1 MLLYIIVFI
10 VITYAN
16 YIATEYNYRQDLILA
31 FSFLILSIFVGFSDM
46 LGGYDRYI
54 YGELFD
60 GVADITNFHGNYNDA
75 LIFNVYPKEMGYVG
89 CNILISKITSNR
101 YIFILLITFIIYLL
115 HYFSLKKYCINYPY
129 ALLLFMGLMF
139 FFTFTYL
146 RQMIGVGIGWLALQY
161 IYKRKLYKFLICVL
175 LATSFHNSAIIL
187 LPLYFIPVKKFKV
200 KNIVF
205 FMAICLFI
213 GLSGGPS
220 AIFRIYGDV
229 ADMHNRS
236 DSYVENEVGFK
247 FEYII
252 EASVFLYI
260 VLKNYTKIPQTKKDI
275 VMLNALLVFCAILL
289 LFVQSLNG
297 GRMGW
302 YYLIG
307 VIATLSTICNA
318 SKINIQTK
326 GYVILIFF
334 ILYTRIV
341 LQWGFMLSPYKTFF
355 TNGVR
360 SFDPVYEKYEYDE
373 NYATDKFYR

>member
-1 MLLYIIVFI
+1 
-10 VITYAN
+10 
-16 YIATEYNYRQDLILA
+16 
-31 FSFLILSIFVGFSDM
+31 M

-326 GYVILIFF
+326 GYVILICF

>member
-31 FSFLILSIFVGFSDM
+31 FSFLTLSIFVGFSDM

-101 YIFILLITFIIYLL
+101 YIFILLITFVIYLL

-200 KNIVF
+200 KNIVSF
-205 FMAICLFI
+205 FSIRAEE
-213 GLSGGPS
+213 
-220 AIFRIYGDV
+220 
-229 ADMHNRS
+229 MH
-236 DSYVENEVGFK
+236 
-247 FEYII
+247 
-252 EASVFLYI
+252 
-260 VLKNYTKIPQTKKDI
+260 
-275 VMLNALLVFCAILL
+275 
-289 LFVQSLNG
+289 
-297 GRMGW
+297 
-302 YYLIG
+302 
-307 VIATLSTICNA
+307 
-318 SKINIQTK
+318 
-326 GYVILIFF
+326 
-334 ILYTRIV
+334 
-341 LQWGFMLSPYKTFF
+341 
-355 TNGVR
+355 
-360 SFDPVYEKYEYDE
+360 
-373 NYATDKFYR
+373 

>member
-1 MLLYIIVFI
+1 MLFM
-10 VITYAN
+10 AFC
-16 YIATEYNYRQDLILA
+16 LIL
-31 FSFLILSIFVGFSDM
+31 
-46 LGGYDRYI
+46 
-54 YGELFD
+54 
-60 GVADITNFHGNYNDA
+60 
-75 LIFNVYPKEMGYVG
+75 
-89 CNILISKITSNR
+89 
-101 YIFILLITFIIYLL
+101 
-115 HYFSLKKYCINYPY
+115 
-129 ALLLFMGLMF
+129 
-139 FFTFTYL
+139 
-146 RQMIGVGIGWLALQY
+146 
-161 IYKRKLYKFLICVL
+161 
-175 LATSFHNSAIIL
+175 
-187 LPLYFIPVKKFKV
+187 
-200 KNIVF
+200 
-205 FMAICLFI
+205 

-220 AIFRIYGDV
+220 ALFRIYGDV

-260 VLKNYTKIPQTKKDI
+260 VLKNYTKIPQTKKDL

-318 SKINIQTK
+318 SKVNIQTK
-326 GYVILIFF
+326 GYVILICF

-341 LQWGFMLSPYKTFF
+341 LQWGFMLSPYRTFF

>member
-326 GYVILIFF
+326 GYVILICF

-341 LQWGFMLSPYKTFF
+341 LQWGFMLSPYKTLFKK
-355 TNGVR
+355 GVR

-373 NYATDKFYR
+373 NNATDKFYR